1 MYLLDTNAV
10 IGLLYNPSILSKRA
24 HDVMINNADA
34 LFVSMVTP
42 WEITIKRSIG
52 KIDVDDNA
60 SDILDLCD
68 EYGLELLNITRN
80 HVDELGKLPMI
91 PRDPFDR
98 LLIAQAISE
107 NMTIVTKDL
116 IIPKYSVEV
125 IW

>member
-1 MYLLDTNAV
+1 MYLLDTNAI
-10 IGLLYNPSILSKRA
+10 IGLLYNPGILSKRA
-24 HDVMINNADA
+24 HDVMMNNADA

-91 PRDPFDR
+91 HRDPFDR
-98 LLIAQAISE
+98 LLIAQAIYE
-107 NMTIVTKDL
+107 DMTIISRDL
-116 IIPKYSVEV
+116 IIPDYSVEV

>member
-80 HVDELGKLPMI
+80 HIDELGKLPLI
-91 PRDPFDR
+91 HRDPFDR
-98 LLIAQAISE
+98 LLIAQAIYE

-125 IW
+125 IG